1 MARITIDTE
10 MKVLPEVK
18 PGTLMIHQ
26 DIPPF
31 VVMATGIVMGDEF
44 PGVSL
49 EDGAYGEQW
58 IVTEFSVFD
67 GKITLEQ

>member
-10 MKVLPEVK
+10 MKVQPEVK
-18 PGTLMIHQ
+18 AGTLMIHQ
-26 DIPPF
+26 ESPPF
-31 VVMATGIVMGDEF
+31 VVMATGIVLGDEF

-49 EDGAYGEQW
+49 EDGSYGEQW
-58 IVTEFSVFD
+58 IITEFNVFD

>member
-10 MKVLPEVK
+10 MKVAPDVMG
-18 PGTLMIHQ
+18 GTLMIHK
-26 DIPPF
+26 DHPPF

-58 IVTEFSVFD
+58 VITEFNVFD